1 MKKNIFNKNWLII
14 LISSFIVGVILWN
27 TYDFVE
33 DFRNEEKIK
42 MELWSLAI
50 KDYMNP
56 NLESSE
62 MTKEILVKNETTPM
76 ILVDVNGKVIDFRN
90 IDGFDIE
97 NSNEVNKLIKRY
109 ENENDPIPINIDL
122 LDMQTSTLYYGNSD
136 LLNKIKFYP
145 AALLLISTIFGFIA
159 FLLFK
164 STKIAEINML
174 WSGMAKET
182 AHQIG
187 TPLTSLMGWVELLKN
202 KPREK
207 KYINEIEKDIER
219 LNIISERF
227 NKIGSKP
234 KLTKENICEEID
246 KTISYLRARLSNKI
260 SLEFEHPKDEIIV
273 YLNNQLFSWSLENII
288 KNSIDSI
295 KDSGKVNISI
305 IEENEYLKIYISDNG
320 IGIKQSLKNKIFK
333 PGVTTK
339 ERGWGLGLSLSK
351 RIVEEYHEGEIKLIE
366 SVVGQGTKMLIKLK
380 AVK

>member
-27 TYDFVE
+27 TYVFVNNFKIE
-33 DFRNEEKIK
+33 ERNK
-42 MELWSLAI
+42 MELWSLATLELI
-50 KDYMNP
+50 DIEGEIS
-56 NLESSE
+56 NLTLEVL
-62 MTKEILVKNETTPM
+62 KKNKTTPM
-76 ILVDVNGKVIDFRN
+76 IKVDNNGAIEINN
-90 IDGFDIE
+90 IDGL
-97 NSNEVNKLIKRY
+97 NKSDSLEINNLIKKFSS
-109 ENENDPIPINIDL
+109 ENEPIKIL
-122 LDMQTSTLYYGNSD
+122 LAGEHISTLYYGNSG
-136 LLNKIKFYP
+136 LLNKLKFYP
-145 AALLLISTIFGFIA
+145 SALLLIAALFGFFA
-159 FLLFK
+159 FLFFK

-187 TPLTSLMGWVELLKN
+187 TPLTSLMGWLELLKTSSN
-202 KPREK
+202 KDQYLKEV
-207 KYINEIEKDIER
+207 EKDLER

-234 KLTKENICEEID
+234 RLTKENISKEIE

-295 KDSGKVNISI
+295 KDSGKVKISI
-305 IEENEYLKIYISDNG
+305 IEDNEYLKIYISDNG
-320 IGIKQSLKNKIFK
+320 IGIKQSLKNKIFN

-351 RIVEEYHEGEIKLIE
+351 RIIEEYHKGEIKLIE
-366 SVVGQGTKMLIKLK
+366 SIVGQGTKMLIKLK

>member
-27 TYDFVE
+27 TYVFVNNFKIE
-33 DFRNEEKIK
+33 ERNK
-42 MELWSLAI
+42 MELWSLATLELI
-50 KDYMNP
+50 DIEGEIS
-56 NLESSE
+56 NLTLEVL
-62 MTKEILVKNETTPM
+62 KKNKTTPM
-76 ILVDVNGKVIDFRN
+76 IKVDNNGTIEINN
-90 IDGFDIE
+90 IDGL
-97 NSNEVNKLIKRY
+97 NKSDSLEINNLIKKFSS
-109 ENENDPIPINIDL
+109 ENEPIKIL
-122 LDMQTSTLYYGNSD
+122 LAGEHISTLYYGNSG
-136 LLNKIKFYP
+136 LLNKLKFYP
-145 AALLLISTIFGFIA
+145 SALLLIAALFGFFA
-159 FLLFK
+159 FLFFK

-187 TPLTSLMGWVELLKN
+187 TPLTSLMGWLELLKTSSN
-202 KPREK
+202 KDQYLKEV
-207 KYINEIEKDIER
+207 EKDLER

-260 SLEFEHPKDEIIV
+260 SLEFEHPKEEIIV

-295 KDSGKVNISI
+295 KDSGKVKISI
-305 IEENEYLKIYISDNG
+305 IEDNEYLKIYISDNG
-320 IGIKQSLKNKIFK
+320 IGVKQSLKNKIFN

-351 RIVEEYHEGEIKLIE
+351 RIIEEYHKGEIKLIE
-366 SVVGQGTKMLIKLK
+366 SIVGQGTKMLIKLK

>member
-27 TYDFVE
+27 TYVFVNNFKIE
-33 DFRNEEKIK
+33 ERNK
-42 MELWSLAI
+42 MELWSLATLELI
-50 KDYMNP
+50 DIEGEIS
-56 NLESSE
+56 NLTLEVL
-62 MTKEILVKNETTPM
+62 KKNKTTPM
-76 ILVDVNGKVIDFRN
+76 IKVDNNGTIEINN
-90 IDGFDIE
+90 IDGL
-97 NSNEVNKLIKRY
+97 NKSDSLEINNLIKKFSS
-109 ENENDPIPINIDL
+109 ENEPIKIL
-122 LDMQTSTLYYGNSD
+122 LAGEHISTLYYGNSG
-136 LLNKIKFYP
+136 LLNKLKFYP
-145 AALLLISTIFGFIA
+145 SALLLIAALFGFFA
-159 FLLFK
+159 FLFFK
-164 STKIAEINML
+164 SSKIAEINML

-187 TPLTSLMGWVELLKN
+187 TPLTSLMGWLELLKTSSN
-202 KPREK
+202 KD
-207 KYINEIEKDIER
+207 KYLKEVEKDLER

-260 SLEFEHPKDEIIV
+260 SLEFEHQKEEIIV

-295 KDSGKVNISI
+295 KDTGKVNISI

-320 IGIKQSLKNKIFK
+320 IGIKQSLKNKIFN

-351 RIVEEYHEGEIKLIE
+351 RIIEEYHKGEIKLID

>member
-27 TYDFVE
+27 TYVFVNNFKIE
-33 DFRNEEKIK
+33 ERNK
-42 MELWSLAI
+42 MELWSLATLELI
-50 KDYMNP
+50 DIEGEIS
-56 NLESSE
+56 NLTLEVL
-62 MTKEILVKNETTPM
+62 KKNKTTPM
-76 ILVDVNGKVIDFRN
+76 IKVDNNGAIEINN
-90 IDGFDIE
+90 IDGL
-97 NSNEVNKLIKRY
+97 NKSDSLEINNLIKKFTS
-109 ENENDPIPINIDL
+109 ENEPIKIL
-122 LDMQTSTLYYGNSD
+122 LSGEHVSTLYYGNSG
-136 LLNKIKFYP
+136 LLNKLKFYP
-145 AALLLISTIFGFIA
+145 SALLLIAALFGFFA
-159 FLLFK
+159 FLFFK
-164 STKIAEINML
+164 SSKIAEINML

-187 TPLTSLMGWVELLKN
+187 TPLTSLMGWLELLKTSSN
-202 KPREK
+202 KD
-207 KYINEIEKDIER
+207 KYLKEVEKDLER

-260 SLEFEHPKDEIIV
+260 SLEFEHQKEEIIV

-295 KDSGKVNISI
+295 KDTGKVNISI

-320 IGIKQSLKNKIFK
+320 IGIKQSLKNKIFN

-351 RIVEEYHEGEIKLIE
+351 RIIEEYHKGEIKLID

>member
-27 TYDFVE
+27 TYVFVNNFKIE
-33 DFRNEEKIK
+33 ERNK
-42 MELWSLAI
+42 MELWSLATLELI
-50 KDYMNP
+50 DIEGEIS
-56 NLESSE
+56 NLTLEVL
-62 MTKEILVKNETTPM
+62 KKNKTTPM
-76 ILVDVNGKVIDFRN
+76 IKVDSNGAIEINN
-90 IDGFDIE
+90 IDGL
-97 NSNEVNKLIKRY
+97 NKSDSLEINNLIKKFTS
-109 ENENDPIPINIDL
+109 ENEPIKIL
-122 LDMQTSTLYYGNSD
+122 LSGEHVSTLYYGNSG
-136 LLNKIKFYP
+136 LLNKLKFYP
-145 AALLLISTIFGFIA
+145 SALLLIAALFGFFA
-159 FLLFK
+159 FLFFK
-164 STKIAEINML
+164 SSKIAEINML

-187 TPLTSLMGWVELLKN
+187 TPLTSLMGWLELLKTSSN
-202 KPREK
+202 KD
-207 KYINEIEKDIER
+207 KYLKEVEKDLER

-234 KLTKENICEEID
+234 KLTEENICEEID

-260 SLEFEHPKDEIIV
+260 SLEFEHPKDEIIA

-295 KDSGKVNISI
+295 KDSGKVKISI

-320 IGIKQSLKNKIFK
+320 IGIKQSLKNKIFN

-351 RIVEEYHEGEIKLIE
+351 RIIEEYHKGEIKLIE
-366 SVVGQGTKMLIKLK
+366 SIVGQGTKMLIKLK

>member
-27 TYDFVE
+27 TYVFVNNFKIE
-33 DFRNEEKIK
+33 ERNK
-42 MELWSLAI
+42 MELWSLATLELI
-50 KDYMNP
+50 DIEGEIS
-56 NLESSE
+56 NLTLEVL
-62 MTKEILVKNETTPM
+62 KKNKTTPM
-76 ILVDVNGKVIDFRN
+76 IKVDNNGAIEINN
-90 IDGFDIE
+90 IDGL
-97 NSNEVNKLIKRY
+97 NKSDSLEINNLIKKFTS
-109 ENENDPIPINIDL
+109 ENEPIKIL
-122 LDMQTSTLYYGNSD
+122 LSGEHVSTLYYGNSG
-136 LLNKIKFYP
+136 LLNKLKFYP
-145 AALLLISTIFGFIA
+145 SALLLIAALFGFFA
-159 FLLFK
+159 FLFFK
-164 STKIAEINML
+164 SSKIAEINML

-187 TPLTSLMGWVELLKN
+187 TPLTSLMGWLELLKTSSN
-202 KPREK
+202 KD
-207 KYINEIEKDIER
+207 KYLKEVEKDLER

-260 SLEFEHPKDEIIV
+260 SLEFEHPKEEIIV

-295 KDSGKVNISI
+295 KDTGKVNISI

-320 IGIKQSLKNKIFK
+320 IGIKQSLKNKIFN

-351 RIVEEYHEGEIKLIE
+351 RIIEEYHKGEIKLIE
-366 SVVGQGTKMLIKLK
+366 SIVGQGTKMLIKLK

>member
-14 LISSFIVGVILWN
+14 LISSFIVGFILWN
-27 TYDFVE
+27 TYVFVNNFKIE
-33 DFRNEEKIK
+33 ERNK
-42 MELWSLAI
+42 MELWSLATLELI
-50 KDYMNP
+50 DIEGEIS
-56 NLESSE
+56 NLTLEVL
-62 MTKEILVKNETTPM
+62 KKNKTTPM
-76 ILVDVNGKVIDFRN
+76 IKVDSNGAIEINN
-90 IDGFDIE
+90 IDGL
-97 NSNEVNKLIKRY
+97 NKSDSLEINNLIKKFTS
-109 ENENDPIPINIDL
+109 ENEPIKIL
-122 LDMQTSTLYYGNSD
+122 LSGEHVSTLYYGNSG
-136 LLNKIKFYP
+136 LLNKLKFYP
-145 AALLLISTIFGFIA
+145 SALLLIAAMFGFFA
-159 FLLFK
+159 FLFFK
-164 STKIAEINML
+164 SSKIAEINML

-187 TPLTSLMGWVELLKN
+187 TPLTSLMGWLELLKTSSN
-202 KPREK
+202 KD
-207 KYINEIEKDIER
+207 KYLKEVEKDLER

-260 SLEFEHPKDEIIV
+260 SLEFEHPKEEIIV

-295 KDSGKVNISI
+295 KGTGKVNISI

-320 IGIKQSLKNKIFK
+320 IGIKQSLKNKIFN

-351 RIVEEYHEGEIKLIE
+351 RIIEEYHKGEIKLIE
-366 SVVGQGTKMLIKLK
+366 SIVGKGTRMLIKLK

>member
-14 LISSFIVGVILWN
+14 LISSFIVGIILWN
-27 TYDFVE
+27 TYVFVNNFKIE
-33 DFRNEEKIK
+33 ERNK
-42 MELWSLAI
+42 MELWSLATLELI
-50 KDYMNP
+50 DIEGEIS
-56 NLESSE
+56 NLTLEVL
-62 MTKEILVKNETTPM
+62 KKNKTTPM
-76 ILVDVNGKVIDFRN
+76 IKIDSNGAIEINN
-90 IDGFDIE
+90 IDGL
-97 NSNEVNKLIKRY
+97 NKSDSLEINNLIKKFTS
-109 ENENDPIPINIDL
+109 ENEPIKIL
-122 LDMQTSTLYYGNSD
+122 LSGEHVSTLYYGNSG
-136 LLNKIKFYP
+136 LLNKLKFYP
-145 AALLLISTIFGFIA
+145 SALLLIAALFGFFA
-159 FLLFK
+159 FLFFK
-164 STKIAEINML
+164 SSKIAEINML

-187 TPLTSLMGWVELLKN
+187 TPLTSLMGWLELLKTSSN
-202 KPREK
+202 KD
-207 KYINEIEKDIER
+207 KYLKEVEKDLER

-260 SLEFEHPKDEIIV
+260 SLEFEHPKEEIIV

-295 KDSGKVNISI
+295 KGTGKVNISI

-320 IGIKQSLKNKIFK
+320 IGIKQSLKNKIFN

-351 RIVEEYHEGEIKLIE
+351 RIIEEYHKGEIKLID

>member
-27 TYDFVE
+27 TYVFVNNFKIE
-33 DFRNEEKIK
+33 ERNK
-42 MELWSLAI
+42 MELWSLATLELI
-50 KDYMNP
+50 DIEGEIS
-56 NLESSE
+56 NLTLEVL
-62 MTKEILVKNETTPM
+62 KKNKTTPM
-76 ILVDVNGKVIDFRN
+76 IKVDNDGAIEINN
-90 IDGFDIE
+90 IDGL
-97 NSNEVNKLIKRY
+97 NKSDSLEINNLIKKFSS
-109 ENENDPIPINIDL
+109 ENEPIKIL
-122 LDMQTSTLYYGNSD
+122 LAGEHISTLYYGNSG
-136 LLNKIKFYP
+136 LLNKLKFYP
-145 AALLLISTIFGFIA
+145 SALLLIAALFGFFA
-159 FLLFK
+159 FLFFK

-187 TPLTSLMGWVELLKN
+187 TPLTSLMGWLELLKTSSN
-202 KPREK
+202 KDQYLKEV
-207 KYINEIEKDIER
+207 EKDLER

-234 KLTKENICEEID
+234 KLSEENICEEID

-295 KDSGKVNISI
+295 KDHGKVKISI

-320 IGIKQSLKNKIFK
+320 IGIKQSLKNKIFN

-351 RIVEEYHEGEIKLIE
+351 RIIEEYHKGEIKLIE
-366 SVVGQGTKMLIKLK
+366 SIVGQGTKMLIKLK